1 LKKEYFNIF
10 KVVMSKENTNDDL
23 ILDNTHEHCD
33 NLILQKYKY
42 ETIDV
47 I

>member
-1 LKKEYFNIF
+1 
-10 KVVMSKENTNDDL
+10 MSKENTNDDL